1 MQRRTFLIA
10 GALATGTLL
19 VGCASS
25 TRQQLRNNK
34 QTLAAD
40 SIALNAWVEVST
52 AGKVTVRIGQSEM
65 GQGIQTALV
74 MLVAEEMDCGYENTG
89 FRFSGIDSVY
99 GNVAGIAA
107 GVPLRPDDDGLTA
120 RSVRWFMQT
129 FARQVGVMMTGGS
142 SSVKDLWTPLR
153 EAAAVTRAT
162 LVEAAAKQWQVA
174 ASDIRV
180 SEGTLST
187 SSGLKMSMGEA
198 VTLLGNN
205 PQPASNYRLKTV
217 EEFTLIGTSPT
228 KVDSAI
234 KVNGKAIFGTDV
246 RLPNMLYAAVK
257 MAPVLNANIEKID
270 AREAQSLHGVK
281 SVVQFDNAHGGTG
294 GVAVVADSYWKAQ
307 QAVNKIQLTLAPHA
321 LANFSSVN
329 NFAELKKINDSES
342 GFNFWKIA
350 DANKV
355 IAESKRTITAEYTS
369 PFLAH
374 ATMEPMNCTV
384 EYRGDSATLWVP
396 TQVPGLARKTAAKIL
411 ELAEENVI
419 INVTYLGS
427 GFGRRGEVDFIAQA
441 ANIAKQCK
449 GQAVKVIWSREED
462 MQHDFYRPAAVAR
475 FSAALDDAGN
485 IAAWR
490 SQSAAQP
497 IVPAAMKRLFGL
509 PAAGPDKT
517 TAEGAYDQA
526 YTFPAVQVS
535 HVATKQTIPVGFWR
549 SVGHSHQAF
558 FIESFMDECAHA
570 AKADPLQYRLNL
582 LANRPRERR
591 VLELAAEK
599 AQWHTPLQPTAEG
612 HKKARGIAL
621 HESFGSVVAQVVEV
635 SVNPSNVIR
644 VHKVVCAID
653 CGIAVHPDIIAQQI
667 ESGIIF
673 GLSAALYGEIH
684 IENGQVKE
692 KNFNDYRIVR
702 ISESPVI
709 ETHIVQSNAH
719 PEGVG
724 EPGVPPI
731 APAVANAIFALTG
744 QRLRNLPLKL
754 AKQSSS

>member
-1 MQRRTFLIA
+1 
-10 GALATGTLL
+10 
-19 VGCASS
+19 
-25 TRQQLRNNK
+25 
-34 QTLAAD
+34 
-40 SIALNAWVEVST
+40 
-52 AGKVTVRIGQSEM
+52 
-65 GQGIQTALV
+65 
-74 MLVAEEMDCGYENTG
+74 
-89 FRFSGIDSVY
+89 
-99 GNVAGIAA
+99 
-107 GVPLRPDDDGLTA
+107 
-120 RSVRWFMQT
+120 
-129 FARQVGVMMTGGS
+129 
-142 SSVKDLWTPLR
+142 
-153 EAAAVTRAT
+153 
-162 LVEAAAKQWQVA
+162 
-174 ASDIRV
+174 
-180 SEGTLST
+180 
-187 SSGLKMSMGEA
+187 
-198 VTLLGNN
+198 
-205 PQPASNYRLKTV
+205 
-217 EEFTLIGTSPT
+217 
-228 KVDSAI
+228 
-234 KVNGKAIFGTDV
+234 
-246 RLPNMLYAAVK
+246 MLYAAVK

-270 AREAQSLHGVK
+270 AREVQSLHGVK
-281 SVVQFDNAHGGTG
+281 GVVQFDNAYGGTG
-294 GVAVVADSYWKAQ
+294 GVAVIADSYWKAQ
-307 QAVNKIQLTLAPHA
+307 LAVKKIQLTLAPHA
-321 LANFSSVN
+321 LDNFSSAN
-329 NFAELKKINDSES
+329 NLADLKKINDSES

-355 IAESKRTITAEYTS
+355 IAESKHTLTAEYTA

-411 ELAEENVI
+411 GLADENVI

-441 ANIAKQCK
+441 ASIAKLCK

-485 IAAWR
+485 ITAWR

-497 IVPAAMKRLFGL
+497 IVPAVMKRLFGL

-526 YTFPAVQVS
+526 YAFPAVQVS
-535 HVATKQTIPVGFWR
+535 HASTEQTIPVGFWR

-599 AQWHTPLQPTAEG
+599 AEWNKPLQPTAEG
-612 HKKARGIAL
+612 YKKARGIAL
-621 HESFGSVVAQVVEV
+621 HESFGSIVAQVVEV
-635 SVNPSNVIR
+635 SVNSSNVIR

-653 CGIAVHPDIIAQQI
+653 CGIAVHPDIIAQQM

-702 ISESPVI
+702 ISESPMI
-709 ETHIVQSNAH
+709 ETHIMQSNAH

-754 AKQSSS
+754 AKQSS